1 MHKLD
6 IDMMR
11 LLTRPR
17 TAIATLA
24 LLTLAA
30 CGGGDGGG
38 GGGGQ
43 GDTAQA
49 TSDPTVAVAPAAST
63 DAAVATS
70 YTASLA
76 STPPSTTDTLDPLPV
91 PAQLAT
97 DDTGEPA
104 PVAH

>member
-6 IDMMR
+6 IDMTR

-30 CGGGDGGG
+30 CGGG
-38 GGGGQ
+38 GGGQ
-43 GDTAQA
+43 DGTAQA
-49 TSDPTVAVAPAAST
+49 TSDPTVAVTPAASS

>member
-30 CGGGDGGG
+30 CGGG
-38 GGGGQ
+38 GGQ
-43 GDTAQA
+43 DGNAQA
-49 TSDPTVAVAPAAST
+49 TSDPTVAVAPAASS

-70 YTASLA
+70 FTASLA

-104 PVAH
+104 SVAH